1 MTTISL
7 AIPTIPPRADL
18 LAQALV
24 SVANQTRMPD
34 AIHVAVDHH
43 HEGAA
48 ATRNRALAAVTT
60 DWVAFL
66 DDDDL
71 LEPHHLDRL
80 MATADVT
87 GADLVYPWFTVDGG
101 SDPLGMEGQPF
112 DPDALRR
119 ANYIPVTY
127 LVRTKVIRDVGGF
140 PGPGWHE
147 DLGLSLQPDV
157 ATCEDW
163 AALLRMVDAGAH
175 IVHLPE
181 RTWRWRHH
189 GANTGGVAW

>member
-1 MTTISL
+1 MTTV
-7 AIPTIPPRADL
+7 AVVTPTIPTRSTL
-18 LAQALV
+18 LVEALA
-24 SVANQTRMPD
+24 SVAAQTRPPD
-34 AIHVAVDHH
+34 AISVAIDLH

-48 ATRNRALAAVTT
+48 ATRNRALAAVDT

-71 LEPHHLDRL
+71 LEPVHLERVLDH
-80 MATADVT
+80 AEET

-101 SDPLGMEGQPF
+101 TDPLGMEGQPF

-127 LVRTKVIRDVGGF
+127 LVRTKLIKAVGGF
-140 PGPGWHE
+140 PGPGWQD
-147 DLGLSLQPDV
+147 DLGIQLQPDV

-163 AALLRMVDAGAH
+163 AALLRMVDAGAVV
-175 IVHLPE
+175 VHLPE
-181 RTWRWRHH
+181 RTWVWRHW
-189 GANTGGVAW
+189 GGNTGGVAW